1 MNNKLKSII
10 LFIGLILLLSG
21 CNQLVVLHPKGI
33 VGIEEKQLIIDAV
46 LLMLIV
52 VIPVIILTFV
62 FAWRYRASNTK
73 ATYAPDW
80 HHSNIIEFICWTIP
94 IAIIIVLATL
104 TWRTTHTL
112 DPYRPLQVPGKTMTI
127 EVVALD
133 WKWLF
138 IYPEQNI
145 ATVNYVQF
153 PAGMQID
160 FKVTSDAPMNSF
172 MIPQLGGQIYA
183 MAGMQ
188 THLHLIADEVGDYA
202 GRAVSYS
209 GHGFS
214 GMTFVARAS
223 TNDDF
228 KAWVAKVKQSP
239 KVLSANEYYN
249 LVKPS
254 YNNPVA
260 VYSSVQPHLYENIIM
275 KFMMPGMEDLSV
287 DHSAMLMHM

>member
-10 LFIGLILLLSG
+10 LSIGLMLLLSG
-21 CNQLVVLHPKGI
+21 CDQMVVLNPKGI
-33 VGIEEKQLIIDAV
+33 VGEQEKQLIIDAV

-52 VIPVIILTFV
+52 VVPVIILTFV
-62 FAWRYRASNTK
+62 FAWKYRASNTK
-73 ATYAPDW
+73 AKYDPTW
-80 HHSNIIEFICWTIP
+80 HHSNTIEIICWGVP
-94 IAIIIVLATL
+94 IAIITVLATI
-104 TWRTTHTL
+104 TWRATHTL
-112 DPYRPLQVPGKTMTI
+112 DPYRPLQVPEKPITI

-145 ATVNYVQF
+145 ATVNFLQF
-153 PAGMQID
+153 PAGTPVD
-160 FKVTSDAPMNSF
+160 FKVTADAPMNSF

-223 TNDDF
+223 TREDF
-228 KAWVAKVKQSP
+228 DAWVKKVKQSP
-239 KVLSANEYYN
+239 ETLSANEYYK

-254 YNNPVA
+254 YDNPPA
-260 VYSSVQPHLYENIIM
+260 FYSTVQNHLYDNIIM
-275 KFMMPGMEDLSV
+275 KYMMPGMEDLSV
-287 DHSAMLMHM
+287 DHSSMMHM